1 MLIYVSFLLIM
12 GRKVFK
18 CALHNL
24 SDAMNVQLS
33 NVKEI
38 LDVKVGKGG
47 RITSL
52 TKYEGLTV
60 KIIVFGELGEDSID
74 TPSKRNGR
82 N

>member
-1 MLIYVSFLLIM
+1 M

>member
-1 MLIYVSFLLIM
+1 
-12 GRKVFK
+12 
-18 CALHNL
+18 
-24 SDAMNVQLS
+24 MNVQLS

>member
-1 MLIYVSFLLIM
+1 MM